1 MNKSP
6 LIFISVLVNLGLL
19 AAVVLLPKPAVPAS
33 APDSAPSAATPSN
46 VVQKI
51 TRTREIKGTNE
62 IIALSWAQVESP
74 DYKAYIA
81 NLRGVGCPEET
92 IRDIVI
98 ADISKFYTQKW
109 RTLNPVREYKYWRHG
124 RSSADDPVREA
135 NTRKKNLEALLR
147 EKRQLVR
154 DLLGVDLAE
163 DGERY
168 ADPSFR
174 GSVADMEIYNFLPPE
189 KRQVFREMRDKYEP
203 LFQQLQDQ
211 TDPDGFLAPELRT
224 QMTALG
230 KQAEQEMQQALTPE
244 ELEQFQLRFS
254 GTAQGLRNSLAG
266 FEPTEE
272 EFKKMFALRKAVDD
286 QFAGANRQD
295 PEIQRQ
301 RTEALAKLEQELK
314 AGMTPER
321 FAEYQLSQDN
331 NYRSALSFAR
341 AWDLPKE
348 AATSVYSIRQIAE
361 KTARDLAGV
370 SAEQRQAALT
380 GLRNETEKSLRET
393 LGERAF
399 ASYRR
404 SQGWLRQLG
413 Q

>member
-1 MNKSP
+1 MNKTR
-6 LIFISVLVNLGLL
+6 LILISVLVNLGLL
-19 AAVVLLPKPAVPAS
+19 AAVLLLPKPTAPAPAI
-33 APDSAPSAATPSN
+33 APTVAATSN

-51 TRTREIKGTNE
+51 TRSREIKGTNE
-62 IIALSWAQVESP
+62 VIALSWAKVESP
-74 DYKAYIA
+74 DYKTYIT

-109 RTLNPVREYKYWRHG
+109 RALNPVREYKYWRYG

-154 DLLGVDLAE
+154 ELLGVDLAE

-168 ADPSFR
+168 ADSSFR
-174 GSVADMEIYNFLPPE
+174 GSVADMEIYNFLPAE

-203 LFQQLQDQ
+203 MFQQLQDQ
-211 TDPDGFLAPELRT
+211 TDPDGFLAPELRA

-230 KQAEQEMQQALTPE
+230 KKAEQEMQQALTPE

-266 FEPTEE
+266 FEPTED
-272 EFKKMFALRKAVDD
+272 EFKKLYALRKGVDD
-286 QFAGANRQD
+286 QFAGADRQD

-301 RTEALAKLEQELK
+301 RTEALAKLESELK
-314 AGMTPER
+314 AMMTPER
-321 FAEYQLSQDN
+321 FAEYQLSQDR
-331 NYRSALSFAR
+331 NYREALSFAR

-348 AATSVYSIRQIAE
+348 AANSVFNIRQLAE
-361 KTARDLAGV
+361 KTARDLAGA
-370 SAEQRQAALT
+370 SEQQRQAALT
-380 GLRNETEKSLRET
+380 GLRTETEKSLRET
-393 LGERAF
+393 LGDRAY

-413 Q
+413 QQ